1 MKNQPGPTGYRFQSS
16 HMPLPLVIEAEGLG
30 RRFGARTVLEGVS
43 IDVRQGEVFGV
54 VGPDGAGKTTLL
66 QILAGI
72 LRPSF
77 GTCRVLGQDVRRR
90 ADRVQARVGYM
101 SQGFSLYDRLTIAE
115 NISFAAGIRDVPKA
129 AFEARKTPLLK
140 MAGLERFEARR
151 EGALSG
157 GMRKKLALCAN
168 LIHEPP
174 LLILD
179 EPSLGVDP
187 LSRRE
192 LWRMLEDVKAV
203 GRSIIFATSYM
214 DEADGSDRVLL
225 LRDGRPLAVGSPAEL
240 RTSARQRVYRVTTAN
255 PGALESQ
262 LTDSDAVLSFQK
274 RTLGEY
280 RVQLAEAKPQ
290 HFPAAKTVAMAEP
303 TMEDVFTVASA
314 PLGRST
320 SRSPSPKN
328 PMPTSDILVA
338 AQAITQRF
346 GSFVAVD
353 NVSLEIKAGEVLG
366 LLGPNGAGKT
376 TLMRILCGL
385 LSPTEGRAQVGG
397 LDVARQSEL
406 VRATIG
412 YVSQKFSLFTDLTS
426 QENLSF
432 FTRAYGVSPSESPSR
447 IAWACERAGFP
458 VGEEGLV
465 RNLSSALRQRL
476 ALACAIVHR
485 PRVLF
490 LDEPTS
496 GVDPLSRFR
505 FWRLIST
512 LAADGVAVI
521 VSTHYL
527 EEATYCD
534 RLGLMMDGRMI
545 ALGSLAMLEVEL
557 GLNDARVEDVFMG
570 FIDRE
575 RKRLTRAA

>member
-1 MKNQPGPTGYRFQSS
+1 V
-16 HMPLPLVIEAEGLG
+16 PLPLAIEAEGLG

-43 IDVRQGEVFGV
+43 IGVEQGEVFGI

-77 GTCRVLGQDVRRR
+77 GECRVLGEDVRRH
-90 ADRVQARVGYM
+90 ADRVQAKVGYM
-101 SQGFSLYDRLTIAE
+101 SQGFSLYDRLTVAE
-115 NISFAAGIRDVPKA
+115 NISFAADIRDVPKA
-129 AFEARKTPLLK
+129 AFAARKAQLLT

-157 GMRKKLALCAN
+157 GMRKKLALCVN
-168 LIHEPP
+168 LIHEPA

-192 LWRMLEDVKAV
+192 LWRMLESAKAV
-203 GRSIIFATSYM
+203 GRSIVFATSYM

-225 LRDGRPLAVGSPAEL
+225 LQDGRPLAIGSPAEL
-240 RTSARQRVYRVTTAN
+240 RKTARQRVYRVTTTD
-255 PGALESQ
+255 PRALESQ
-262 LTDSDAVLSFQK
+262 LSDSATVLSFQK
-274 RTLGEY
+274 RTLGAY
-280 RVQLAEAKPQ
+280 RVQVAEAAPP
-290 HFPAAKTVAMAEP
+290 HVPAARTVEIAEP

-314 PLGRST
+314 PVGRST
-320 SRSPSPKN
+320 SQFPASQIRT
-328 PMPTSDILVA
+328 TSSEVLVA

-346 GSFVAVD
+346 GDFVAVD
-353 NVSLEIKAGEVLG
+353 GVSLEIKAGEVLG

-376 TLMRILCGL
+376 TLIRILCGL
-385 LSPTEGRAQVGG
+385 LSPTEGRAQVAGF
-397 LDVARQSEL
+397 DVARQSEQ

-412 YVSQKFSLFTDLTS
+412 YVSQRFSLFTDLTS

-432 FTRAYGVSPSESPSR
+432 FARAYGVAPTEAKSR

-458 VGEEGLV
+458 LREDGLV
-465 RNLSSALRQRL
+465 RSLSSALRQRL
-476 ALACAIVHR
+476 ALACAIIHR

-512 LAADGVAVI
+512 LAAEGVAVI

-545 ALGSLAMLEVEL
+545 ALGSLPMLEAEL
-557 GLNDARVEDVFMG
+557 GLKDARVEDVFLG

-575 RKRLTRAA
+575 RKLSRAA